1 MGKIVIVDD
10 DLDIARL
17 ISDAL
22 EDEHLDTIVFDDAIA
37 AQNYIYASP
46 QDISLITLDIM
57 MPELSG
63 LDLCRTIR
71 DKVDCP
77 IIFVS
82 AKGKTLDTVLGLE
95 MGADD
100 YITKPFVVEEFVAR
114 VKAHLRREKRS
125 NALPEE
131 GVIRVGE
138 IQLRVGSYEVFKNG
152 KSVQFSTREFQLLQ
166 YLMENVGKV
175 LTREQIF
182 RMCGTRNSAISAPL
196 RSISR
201 ASATRSTRTTNIS
214 KLSGAS
220 AINSSTSAK
229 KENCHESRPSCQSDH
244 RAVYAA
250 CDRCVRLCV

>member
-138 IQLRVGSYEVFKNG
+138 IQLRVGSYEVFKIG

-182 RMCGTRNSAISAPL
+182 SHVWDTEFGDIGTVAVNIK
-196 RSISR
+196 SIR
-201 ASATRSTRTTNIS
+201 DKIDPDNKYIKTVWGVGY
-214 KLSGAS
+214 KF
-220 AINSSTSAK
+220 IN
-229 KENCHESRPSCQSDH
+229 
-244 RAVYAA
+244 
-250 CDRCVRLCV
+250 VR

>member
-1 MGKIVIVDD
+1 MSKIVIVDD
-10 DLDIARL
+10 DLDIAHL
-17 ISDAL
+17 IADAL
-22 EDEHLDTIVFDDAIA
+22 EEEPLDTIVFDDAFA
-37 AQNYIYASP
+37 AQSYINASP
-46 QDISLITLDIM
+46 HEIGLITLDIM
-57 MPELSG
+57 MPGLSG

-125 NALPEE
+125 NTLPEE

-182 RMCGTRNSAISAPL
+182 SHVWDTEFGDIGTVAVNIK
-196 RSISR
+196 SIR
-201 ASATRSTRTTNIS
+201 DKIDPDNKYIKTVWGVGY
-214 KLSGAS
+214 KF
-220 AINSSTSAK
+220 IN
-229 KENCHESRPSCQSDH
+229 
-244 RAVYAA
+244 
-250 CDRCVRLCV
+250 VR